1 MNTLDFVMGFLS
13 GVAFTASLFLASL
26 ALMWW
31 LERREAGR

>member
-1 MNTLDFVMGFLS
+1 MNYDFAVGFLS
-13 GVAFTASLFLASL
+13 GLAFTASLFLGSL

>member
-1 MNTLDFVMGFLS
+1 MNSYYFAVGFLS
-13 GVAFTASLFLASL
+13 GLAFTASLFLGSL